1 MKQIILVTG
10 AARSGKSEW
19 AEILAGD
26 SGKKVVYVA
35 TAQVD
40 ETDLEWQ
47 GRIAK
52 HRRRRDPS
60 WQILTVPTALP
71 TTIEASL
78 AHTCLL
84 VDSLGSW
91 VANLLSLEE
100 NSWQEREDQ
109 LLASLQTA
117 GADIIVVAEETGWG
131 VVPAYASGRKFR
143 DRLGAIIRRIG
154 AVANPVYLVAGGHVL
169 NLSLLGKPLNQSTKN
184 KQQSLDIMNTMI
196 ENSSQNL

>member
-1 MKQIILVTG
+1 LKQIILVTG

-47 GRIAK
+47 ERIAK

-60 WQILTVPTALP
+60 WQTLTVPTALP

-78 AHTCLL
+78 THTCLL

-196 ENSSQNL
+196 ENSSQNS